1 MAEIRGKRL
10 LIAVKPWI
18 GRVPISLVRAAAD
31 QLREGLKEES
41 ADLGI
46 LVVME
51 SLPLPLESLED
62 AQVRVM
68 TIRQLRNYLAYKL
81 T

>member
-1 MAEIRGKRL
+1 MAESRGKRI

-18 GRVPISLVRAAAD
+18 GGVPILLVRAAVD

-51 SLPLPLESLED
+51 PLPLPLESLED